1 MTRPPE
7 AHAMRVLTAAL
18 FAIPLLAPAAFGQVA
33 DPAPATKPVPIPAAV
48 MATAPSGW
56 YVEVRGGFASQQL
69 DDLDANIG
77 FAEEIALSNLEAR
90 GPFRRFENAQAFGL
104 ELGYRRGSV
113 SLGVLGEL
121 QRQRP
126 RTFAAGDSIGA
137 LDAISL
143 LSTIDARLAV
153 SYRPR
158 WLYGFELGA
167 SGGLSFAH
175 YSEQFSIYIFEAPEF
190 NVNFAGAF
198 HAASF
203 SGGPH
208 IGWRRPLVGATWLVA
223 RAAWVYRNFDEL
235 KGQYHQNAGG
245 ETLIVDDSLRRLSDG
260 EPASID
266 ASGAQV
272 TAGLT
277 YTFGA
282 RR

>member
-7 AHAMRVLTAAL
+7 ARAMRVLTAVL
-18 FAIPLLAPAAFGQVA
+18 FAIPLLAPAALGQAA
-33 DPAPATKPVPIPAAV
+33 DPAPATKPDAIPAAV

-56 YVEVRGGFASQQL
+56 YVEVRGGFASQQV
-69 DDLDANIG
+69 DDADANIG
-77 FAEEIALSNLEAR
+77 YMEEIALSDLDAR

-113 SLGVLGEL
+113 SLGILGDL

-137 LDAISL
+137 IDAISL
-143 LSTIDARLAV
+143 LSTIDVRLAA

-158 WLYGFELGA
+158 WLYGFELGGSA
-167 SGGLSFAH
+167 GLAFAH
-175 YSEQFSIYIFEAPEF
+175 YSESFSIYLFEAPQF
-190 NVNFAGAF
+190 NNTLGGAF
-198 HAASF
+198 HAVSI

-208 IGWRRPLVGATWLVA
+208 VGWRRPLFGATWLVA

-235 KGQYHQNAGG
+235 EGQYHLNAGG
-245 ETLIVDDSLRRLSDG
+245 ETLISDDSLRRLSDG
-260 EPASID
+260 ERASID

-272 TAGLT
+272 TAGLS